1 MVWDAWPFTLTATVT
16 NPPAVDDFAVKV
28 IVAYQTGMRSDF
40 ADLRFSKDGVALSHT
55 IWSYTAS
62 TEAEVWVKIPSG
74 TTSFTLHY
82 GNASAEDA
90 SDPDNT
96 FLFCDRFTGFISG
109 HWKHIYRGQSDSS
122 AIINANNEL
131 EIRPPTNKT
140 PGSMRGL
147 VSKATFSKG
156 IVVEYSDKLTGD
168 TFYPGITIGTGNLV
182 DFNGASTRWD
192 RCAQETGYSVVTTNT
207 QYSNDGT
214 YLQRNLSSGAV
225 IIQVGGP
232 GYDPVD
238 TFSIKRFIWAANN
251 YLAFENSGTVV
262 VSGTDSTWQSLPWVE
277 LVIYQGWYGGNG
289 GTRVIEWIRVR
300 PYQATEP
307 TVVLSASTTH
317 EELAGTIEAISDTSS
332 DLEISAAPS
341 GTLTLYPVEDSYHEH
356 RVNNST
362 LETLIAAA
370 GTGGARTN
378 TSSWACNL
386 ETAAD
391 TQTSKFLV
399 LARGIF
405 SFDTSALPDNAT
417 ITGATLKM
425 VRSGGNNLLGDFE
438 ICLVGAS
445 PADPTKHNVTGTNN
459 DYSNVGSTEF
469 ASRVAFSDWAYLA
482 QHTFTLN
489 AAGRAAINKS
499 GYTSFA
505 VRIGWDVDGSFTGT
519 WGAEKWSELQVFT
532 VNDAT
537 QANWP
542 VLEITYTTGV
552 THELAGTIEAT
563 AGTEGATTRLRSAG
577 GAIAISATVGA
588 PMLVRLRG
596 ISGAP
601 GAVSVS
607 AGYLQAL
614 LDLYGAAISVQVGLS
629 GVITRLRSLIG
640 SAPGTGVLNGALQ
653 ATNLISGAI
662 PCTASI
668 SGLLKATLPVT
679 ALTVS
684 ATSSCSGQIQVIA
697 NLYGAI
703 PANAAT
709 TESLLRATT
718 PLTGITLPAQA
729 SVGGDLQVEAWLS
742 GAIAATSG
750 TNGSV
755 AAPVPLSG
763 AVALSSG
770 VSGALQATVPIAGTV
785 AVNSGASVTATR
797 LRSVVGGVAAD
808 SGCMGVCVAYVALR
822 ATVAAVGRGSA
833 LLAAPV
839 PLQALVPAL
848 SGSATSVTRMR
859 SLSVSVP
866 AVSGGTG
873 IFFAQMDIVGTVP
886 GTGSVAGTLQAM
898 TPLAGVPLAAV
909 TGATGTVIRLRGV
922 VGRVETVGAATGH
935 LEATNQI
942 TGTIHAVSSGI
953 GNLHAPVP
961 LTGKIHEVSGA
972 AGIVHSGR
980 VAVLVPGT
988 SAGTGVMVA
997 SPITRLRSCSGVTRG
1012 RSTVNGD
1019 LAPVVPLFAD
1029 LVVSSGTL
1037 ADLTVGQEI
1046 LLSGDTSAT
1055 SLLSASLN
1063 AVISLNGAL
1072 NTEGKVT
1079 GLIAYVA
1086 SLTGSVLEVSGVIGD
1101 LAGPKPLYGAINSG
1115 SSINGEIYAAR
1126 SVNGTISCESSVN
1139 GNLTAIVPLNIEC
1152 TVTGGLNGVLAVPQ
1166 VERLT
1171 GAFPATG
1178 SCTGSL
1184 TVTVRL
1190 ETAIVSISEIF
1201 GDLKSGVAFSSEV
1214 TPVSSV
1220 TGELSLGKAV
1230 ELVGSISAVSIN
1242 SGITNT
1248 RRSLTCEGAAASTT
1262 VSVWL
1267 SRAIPITCV
1276 VSGASWGQANIDH
1289 LAPLSGTIA
1298 AYSGIQ
1304 GSLGVRSIRAATS
1317 YMEACVASTIREAIC
1332 VRETVGYAVP
1342 ITAKVSYTFS
1352 FTVTSSTRKIVAKTV
1367 YRAVS
1372 NRYKEEYRVF
1382 ALPDDLNVGEEE
1394 LDCYVVV
1401 TKSEFRVVGL

>member
-1 MVWDAWPFTLTATVT
+1 MVWDAWPSTLTATVT

-55 IWSYTAS
+55 IWAYTAS
-62 TEAEVWVKIPSG
+62 TEAEVWVKIPSR

-109 HWKHIYRGQSDSS
+109 HWKHIYRGQSNSS

-147 VSKATFSKG
+147 VSKTTFSKG

-168 TFYPGITIGTGNLV
+168 TFHPGITIGTGNIV

-192 RCAQETGYSVVTTNT
+192 QCAQETGYSVVTTNT
-207 QYSNDGT
+207 QYLNDGT
-214 YLQRNLSSGAV
+214 YLQRNLSSGADV
-225 IIQVGGP
+225 IQVGGP

-251 YLAFENSGTVV
+251 YLAFENNGTVV

-277 LVIYQGWYGGNG
+277 LIIYQGWYGGNG
-289 GTRVIEWIRVR
+289 DTRVMEWIRVR

-317 EELAGTIEAISDTSS
+317 EELAGTIEAVSDTSS

-386 ETAAD
+386 ETAAN
-391 TQTSKFLV
+391 TQTGKFLV

-405 SFDTSALPDNAT
+405 SFDTSAIPDNAT

-425 VRSGGNNLLGDFE
+425 VRSGGNNLLDDFE

-445 PADPTKHNVTGTNN
+445 PADPTNHNVTDTNN
-459 DYSNVGSTEF
+459 DYPNVGSTEF
-469 ASRVAFSDWAYLA
+469 ASRVAFSDWAYLH

-489 AAGRAAINKS
+489 SAGRAAINKS

-519 WGAEKWSELQVFT
+519 WGADKWSTLYVFT
-532 VNDAT
+532 INDAT

-542 VLEITYTTGV
+542 VLEITYATCE
-552 THELAGTIEAT
+552 ELAGTVEA
-563 AGTEGATTRLRSAG
+563 ASGTKGTITRLRSVG
-577 GAIAISATVGA
+577 GRIATSATVKT
-588 PMLVRLRG
+588 PMLTRLRG

-601 GAVSVS
+601 GAVSIS

-629 GVITRLRSLIG
+629 GVITRLRSLTG
-640 SAPGTGVLNGALQ
+640 LAPGTGALSGVLK

-679 ALTVS
+679 APTVS

-703 PANAAT
+703 PANAT
-709 TESLLRATT
+709 TLESLLRATT
-718 PLTGITLPAQA
+718 PLTGTTLPAQA
-729 SVGGDLQVEAWLS
+729 SVS
-742 GAIAATSG
+742 
-750 TNGSV
+750 
-755 AAPVPLSG
+755 
-763 AVALSSG
+763 
-770 VSGALQATVPIAGTV
+770 
-785 AVNSGASVTATR
+785 
-797 LRSVVGGVAAD
+797 
-808 SGCMGVCVAYVALR
+808 
-822 ATVAAVGRGSA
+822 
-833 LLAAPV
+833 
-839 PLQALVPAL
+839 
-848 SGSATSVTRMR
+848 
-859 SLSVSVP
+859 
-866 AVSGGTG
+866 
-873 IFFAQMDIVGTVP
+873 
-886 GTGSVAGTLQAM
+886 GTLQAEVV
-898 TPLAGVPLAAV
+898 LEVPLAAV
-909 TGATGTVIRLRGV
+909 TGATGTVIRLRRVEG
-922 VGRVETVGAATGH
+922 GVETVGAATGH
-935 LEATNQI
+935 LEAINQI

-953 GNLHAPVP
+953 GNLHTPVP
-961 LTGKIHEVSGA
+961 LTGEIHEVSGA
-972 AGIVHSGR
+972 TGIVYSGR

-988 SAGTGVMVA
+988 SAGTSVTVA

-1012 RSTVNGD
+1012 HSAVNGD
-1019 LAPVVPLFAD
+1019 LAPAVPLFAD
-1029 LVVSSGTL
+1029 LVASSGTL
-1037 ADLTVGQEI
+1037 ANLTVGQEI
-1046 LLSGDTSAT
+1046 LFSGDTSAT

-1072 NTEGKVT
+1072 NTEGKIT

-1086 SLTGSVLEVSGVIGD
+1086 SLTGSVLE
-1101 LAGPKPLYGAINSG
+1101 A
-1115 SSINGEIYAAR
+1115 
-1126 SVNGTISCESSVN
+1126 
-1139 GNLTAIVPLNIEC
+1139 
-1152 TVTGGLNGVLAVPQ
+1152 
-1166 VERLT
+1166 
-1171 GAFPATG
+1171 
-1178 SCTGSL
+1178 
-1184 TVTVRL
+1184 
-1190 ETAIVSISEIF
+1190 
-1201 GDLKSGVAFSSEV
+1201 
-1214 TPVSSV
+1214 
-1220 TGELSLGKAV
+1220 
-1230 ELVGSISAVSIN
+1230 
-1242 SGITNT
+1242 
-1248 RRSLTCEGAAASTT
+1248 
-1262 VSVWL
+1262 
-1267 SRAIPITCV
+1267 
-1276 VSGASWGQANIDH
+1276 SGA
-1289 LAPLSGTIA
+1289 T
-1298 AYSGIQ
+1298 
-1304 GSLGVRSIRAATS
+1304 
-1317 YMEACVASTIREAIC
+1317 
-1332 VRETVGYAVP
+1332 
-1342 ITAKVSYTFS
+1342 
-1352 FTVTSSTRKIVAKTV
+1352 
-1367 YRAVS
+1367 
-1372 NRYKEEYRVF
+1372 
-1382 ALPDDLNVGEEE
+1382 
-1394 LDCYVVV
+1394 
-1401 TKSEFRVVGL
+1401 

>member
-1 MVWDAWPFTLTATVT
+1 MVWDAWPSTLTATVT

-55 IWSYTAS
+55 IWAYTAS
-62 TEAEVWVKIPSG
+62 TEAEVWVKIPSR

-109 HWKHIYRGQSDSS
+109 HWKHIYRGQSNSS

-147 VSKATFSKG
+147 VSKTTFSKG

-168 TFYPGITIGTGNLV
+168 TFHPGITIGTGNIV

-192 RCAQETGYSVVTTNT
+192 QCAQETGYSVVTTNT
-207 QYSNDGT
+207 QYLNDGT
-214 YLQRNLSSGAV
+214 YLQRNLSSGADV
-225 IIQVGGP
+225 IQVGGP

-251 YLAFENSGTVV
+251 YLAFENNGTVV

-277 LVIYQGWYGGNG
+277 LIIYQGWYGGNG
-289 GTRVIEWIRVR
+289 GTRVMEWIRVR

-317 EELAGTIEAISDTSS
+317 EELAGTIEAVSDTSS

-386 ETAAD
+386 ETAAN
-391 TQTSKFLV
+391 TQTGKFLV

-405 SFDTSALPDNAT
+405 SFDTSAIPDNAT
-417 ITGATLKM
+417 ITSATLKM

-438 ICLVGAS
+438 VCLVGAS
-445 PADPTKHNVTGTNN
+445 PTDPTKHNVTDTNN
-459 DYSNVGSTEF
+459 DYPNVGSTEF

-505 VRIGWDVDGSFTGT
+505 LRIGWDVDGSFTGT

-532 VNDAT
+532 VDDAT

-552 THELAGTIEAT
+552 THELAGTIEAA
-563 AGTEGATTRLRSAG
+563 AGTEGVTTRLRSAG
-577 GAIAISATVGA
+577 GAIAISATVNT

-607 AGYLQAL
+607 TGYLQAL

-640 SAPGTGVLNGALQ
+640 SAPGTGVLSGALQ

-668 SGLLKATLPVT
+668 SGLLKATFPVT

-709 TESLLRATT
+709 PESLLRATT
-718 PLTGITLPAQA
+718 PLTGTTLPAQA
-729 SVGGDLQVEAWLS
+729 SLAVSLQVEARLSGTCDGQATKRIDEWTRLRGVSATVPGNATIEGALHAPTPVEGAALASASTSASVTRVRTLS
-742 GAIAATSG
+742 GAIAA
-750 TNGSV
+750 
-755 AAPVPLSG
+755 
-763 AVALSSG
+763 
-770 VSGALQATVPIAGTV
+770 Q
-785 AVNSGASVTATR
+785 
-797 LRSVVGGVAAD
+797 
-808 SGCMGVCVAYVALR
+808 
-822 ATVAAVGRGSA
+822 
-833 LLAAPV
+833 
-839 PLQALVPAL
+839 
-848 SGSATSVTRMR
+848 
-859 SLSVSVP
+859 
-866 AVSGGTG
+866 
-873 IFFAQMDIVGTVP
+873 
-886 GTGSVAGTLQAM
+886 
-898 TPLAGVPLAAV
+898 
-909 TGATGTVIRLRGV
+909 
-922 VGRVETVGAATGH
+922 
-935 LEATNQI
+935 
-942 TGTIHAVSSGI
+942 
-953 GNLHAPVP
+953 
-961 LTGKIHEVSGA
+961 
-972 AGIVHSGR
+972 
-980 VAVLVPGT
+980 
-988 SAGTGVMVA
+988 
-997 SPITRLRSCSGVTRG
+997 
-1012 RSTVNGD
+1012 
-1019 LAPVVPLFAD
+1019 
-1029 LVVSSGTL
+1029 
-1037 ADLTVGQEI
+1037 
-1046 LLSGDTSAT
+1046 
-1055 SLLSASLN
+1055 
-1063 AVISLNGAL
+1063 
-1072 NTEGKVT
+1072 
-1079 GLIAYVA
+1079 
-1086 SLTGSVLEVSGVIGD
+1086 
-1101 LAGPKPLYGAINSG
+1101 
-1115 SSINGEIYAAR
+1115 
-1126 SVNGTISCESSVN
+1126 SSVD
-1139 GNLTAIVPLNIEC
+1139 GN
-1152 TVTGGLNGVLAVPQ
+1152 
-1166 VERLT
+1166 
-1171 GAFPATG
+1171 
-1178 SCTGSL
+1178 
-1184 TVTVRL
+1184 
-1190 ETAIVSISEIF
+1190 
-1201 GDLKSGVAFSSEV
+1201 VA
-1214 TPVSSV
+1214 
-1220 TGELSLGKAV
+1220 
-1230 ELVGSISAVSIN
+1230 
-1242 SGITNT
+1242 
-1248 RRSLTCEGAAASTT
+1248 
-1262 VSVWL
+1262 
-1267 SRAIPITCV
+1267 
-1276 VSGASWGQANIDH
+1276 
-1289 LAPLSGTIA
+1289 
-1298 AYSGIQ
+1298 
-1304 GSLGVRSIRAATS
+1304 
-1317 YMEACVASTIREAIC
+1317 
-1332 VRETVGYAVP
+1332 
-1342 ITAKVSYTFS
+1342 
-1352 FTVTSSTRKIVAKTV
+1352 
-1367 YRAVS
+1367 
-1372 NRYKEEYRVF
+1372 
-1382 ALPDDLNVGEEE
+1382 
-1394 LDCYVVV
+1394 
-1401 TKSEFRVVGL
+1401 